1 MSKSLGAKINVTDPT
16 KNSDKF
22 GNYISYKVTS
32 QIIRNGIL
40 SPSVTVD
47 RRYSDFSWFG
57 DEITR
62 EFPGCIIPPLPEKQ
76 TVGRFSSEFVES
88 RRRSLERFLR
98 RVAAHPELGSA
109 ETLAT
114 FLQSDDSSFQKIK
127 EQSSTKKPKLTSSAM
142 AWFEGTVN
150 SLATGKPDVEKSA
163 ADTKVE
169 EISQY
174 VSQLEKQMNATLKHS
189 ECLVKRNREISQA
202 MFELG
207 QSLTFLGQNEGDAL
221 GAGLSDMGTTI
232 DALSTLSAAHA
243 ESESIKFLEPMDEY
257 ARMINSI
264 KHAIHQ
270 RQIKKDIYLS
280 SLADFESK
288 QSAYRK
294 LVGIPGK
301 ESQAKAKEQS
311 MTAAKEVY
319 EAAKVEFEKVSERLL
334 FEFDCF
340 KSQRAVE
347 MREIIVDFVSL
358 QIEYSKKSEEEWQTL
373 LPKLQLSTID
383 ASKAGIH
390 SQSIPEYP
398 PPLAP
403 QTQKSSFFHEENYEH
418 TGEF

>member
-1 MSKSLGAKINVTDPT
+1 
-16 KNSDKF
+16 
-22 GNYISYKVTS
+22 
-32 QIIRNGIL
+32 
-40 SPSVTVD
+40 
-47 RRYSDFSWFG
+47 
-57 DEITR
+57 
-62 EFPGCIIPPLPEKQ
+62 
-76 TVGRFSSEFVES
+76 
-88 RRRSLERFLR
+88 
-98 RVAAHPELGSA
+98 
-109 ETLAT
+109 
-114 FLQSDDSSFQKIK
+114 
-127 EQSSTKKPKLTSSAM
+127 
-142 AWFEGTVN
+142 
-150 SLATGKPDVEKSA
+150 
-163 ADTKVE
+163 
-169 EISQY
+169 
-174 VSQLEKQMNATLKHS
+174 
-189 ECLVKRNREISQA
+189 
-202 MFELG
+202 
-207 QSLTFLGQNEGDAL
+207 
-221 GAGLSDMGTTI
+221 MGTTI

-358 QIEYSKKSEEEWQTL
+358 QVPNYI
-373 LPKLQLSTID
+373 LQCFSSQRTIFYRTD
-383 ASKAGIH
+383 
-390 SQSIPEYP
+390 
-398 PPLAP
+398 
-403 QTQKSSFFHEENYEH
+403 
-418 TGEF
+418 